1 MQGAQAI
8 PLGVFND
15 HDRGVGHIHAHL
27 DDRGGDEGVQPPGLE
42 ILHDGGFLL
51 GLELAVHQA
60 HPPLGQQGLGN
71 VLIIAFDGIQPA
83 VRRFLD
89 GGADDIYLPP
99 GVDLPVQKA
108 VQRSPLFAGDA
119 PGLDRLAAR
128 RKLIQNGDVQVA
140 VDQQAQRAGDGGSA
154 HDQQVGVL
162 GLFGQHPALA
172 DAKAVLL
179 VHHGQAQP
187 GKFHALAEDGVG
199 ADD

>member
-1 MQGAQAI
+1 MSRFWTCLAGVVADKEAPALCGTAAHPAPQLVQGAQAI

-71 VLIIAFDGIQPA
+71 VLIIALDGIQPA

-89 GGADDIYLPP
+89 GGADEIHLPP

-108 VQRSPLFAGDA
+108 VQRS
-119 PGLDRLAAR
+119 AAFCR
-128 RKLIQNGDVQVA
+128 
-140 VDQQAQRAGDGGSA
+140 
-154 HDQQVGVL
+154 
-162 GLFGQHPALA
+162 
-172 DAKAVLL
+172 
-179 VHHGQAQP
+179 
-187 GKFHALAEDGVG
+187 
-199 ADD
+199 

>member
-42 ILHDGGFLL
+42 ILHNGGFLL

-71 VLIIAFDGIQPA
+71 VFIDEIH
-83 VRRFLD
+83 
-89 GGADDIYLPP
+89 LPP